1 MPCRQPPWY
10 RSEIAFCIQ
19 GKILKECFFFP
30 QYNTVILQIKEGD
43 HDGDEPEQ
51 FTQNGNPDKN
61 EQIAAIK
68 RISYQGVR
76 ATHDERPAL
85 PFSGGTGKAPYV
97 TQGPEAK
104 TLPTGYEKEA
114 APPYHE
120 ITFPFPPKAKQ
131 HKKELVGHFL
141 ERLLGEC
148 PDWVEVAPT
157 VNTSPSPLETKLM
170 LMANM
175 YSPRMRFSDYIIQ
188 DSITSGRSGKY
199 ISHNI

>member
-1 MPCRQPPWY
+1 VPCRQPPWY

-30 QYNTVILQIKEGD
+30 QYNKVILQIKEGD

-114 APPYHE
+114 AAPYHE

-131 HKKELVGHFL
+131 HKKEQGYRGIAPHL
-141 ERLLGEC
+141 EQPLS
-148 PDWVEVAPT
+148 PDDKLRFHVIFHKSSLP
-157 VNTSPSPLETKLM
+157 PL
-170 LMANM
+170 
-175 YSPRMRFSDYIIQ
+175 
-188 DSITSGRSGKY
+188 
-199 ISHNI
+199 